1 MKSAAGQ
8 PIAVKVRSTVT
19 RASSRWTA
27 YTMPRSTML
36 TGISGSW
43 TSRSASMSSSGIDMR
58 PAEPVKFLLQRSH
71 HLGVARASRA
81 PALQH
86 VVPATGVVVVPSLGF
101 CIEGAREWVVQDVV
115 VTSLMGRHLDAHLVA
130 ERHDQ
135 GEPPLTELVVGL
147 ALQPVVE
154 LGRVGLDAVGQPEPL
169 NREREHPVDRLLQ
182 LVAGHTAGLR
192 HAPGPGSSVSE
203 VEVLFQHHLVQSALP
218 GAV

>member
-1 MKSAAGQ
+1 MRLAVQGGFHTTFTTTSATPDSRSKRSRTSSRMKSAAGQ
-8 PIAVKVRSTVT
+8 TIAVQVRSTVT
-19 RASSRWTA
+19 QASSRWTA

-58 PAEPVKFLLQRSH
+58 PAKPVEFLLQRSH

-86 VVPATGVVVVPSLGF
+86 VVPAAGVIEVPPLGF
-101 CIEGAREWVVQDVV
+101 CVKGARERVVQDVV
-115 VTSLMGRHLDAHLVA
+115 VTFLVGRHLDADLVA
-130 ERHDQ
+130 KRHDQ

-154 LGRVGLDAVGQPEPL
+154 LG
-169 NREREHPVDRLLQ
+169 
-182 LVAGHTAGLR
+182 
-192 HAPGPGSSVSE
+192 
-203 VEVLFQHHLVQSALP
+203 
-218 GAV
+218 